1 MEIPLLKKD
10 MCPVVDK
17 FEILVL
23 KRGQEMHTS
32 PKQESRLKW

>member
-23 KRGQEMHTS
+23 KKRTRDAIHLQN
-32 PKQESRLKW
+32 KKVV